1 MTTEQA
7 TGLYRSIH
15 AHPGAVRALLADR
28 EGPTQAAERLAQ
40 CERIFLAGIGTSY
53 HAANVGE
60 YLLRSAGADAWA
72 VRSFEFVHYPRPL
85 RTGDGVII
93 ISHRGS
99 KLHGNLAVQRALE
112 AHVPT
117 VGITGKNS
125 KMQGPDVLIETVE
138 QDPSATHSISYVGAL
153 TRLGQIATHM
163 AVLAD
168 NARQAL
174 RLEQGLAALPAL
186 MEDILARE
194 GAVRQVAQEAAA
206 HGRRLYYVG
215 AGPNAVTGPEGAL
228 KAKEASYVTAEG
240 FELEQAIH
248 GPQVAFETEDL
259 LIPISVPGPAE
270 PRMADFLRAISE
282 IGSRLWLIGDIPGER
297 TDEETA
303 TLFARPGWSRF
314 SLGDLSALPEELTP
328 LLAALPVQLMAE
340 FLAGAR
346 GTNADSFRADQEA
359 YKRAGT
365 RFHL

>member
-15 AHPGAVRALLADR
+15 AQPGAVRTLLADR
-28 EGPTQAAERLAQ
+28 EGPAQAAERLAQ

-60 YLLRSAGADAWA
+60 YLLRLAGADAWA

-85 RTGDGVII
+85 RAGDGVII

-99 KLHGNLAVQRALE
+99 KLHGNLAVQRALA

-138 QDPSATHSISYVGAL
+138 QDPSATHSVSYVGAL
-153 TRLGQIATHM
+153 TRLGQIAARM
-163 AVLAD
+163 AALAG
-168 NARQAL
+168 NTEQAQ

-194 GAVRQVAQEAAA
+194 DEVRQVAQEAAA

-248 GPQVAFETEDL
+248 GPQVAFEAEDL

-282 IGSRLWLIGDIPGER
+282 IGSRLWLIGDIPGAN

-314 SLGDLSALPEELTP
+314 SLGGLSALPEELTP

-340 FLAGAR
+340 FLAAAR

-365 RFHL
+365 RFRL